1 MLRSQVAKKQMY
13 KSNKAQGV
21 FGDNKL
27 TNSGAAK
34 VSFKNLR
41 GNKARK
47 VNLSFDMIGF
57 KSRLKNLDHIFRQ
70 CGNIL

>member
-1 MLRSQVAKKQMY
+1 MPSSQVAQKQTY

-27 TNSGAAK
+27 TSSGAAK

-47 VNLSFDMIGF
+47 VNLSFDMN
-57 KSRLKNLDHIFRQ
+57 KV
-70 CGNIL
+70 